1 MYHIHLT
8 LRKILVGDLNR
19 DCHIVP
25 PPSCSIVLSTA
36 KTVSPGVDVFLYLSG
51 GTLLDCNNK

>member
-36 KTVSPGVDVFLYLSG
+36 KTVSPGVDVF
-51 GTLLDCNNK
+51 NNYS